1 MSSVNIYQS
10 ISYIFFTDI
19 WGVLTTPGVP
29 TYHPF
34 WAPLLVGGTIIELSL
49 LSACCWLIIL
59 FFSKKNIF
67 PTAFI
72 VISFSFPVWVVVESA
87 LYTIVTDD
95 PIFDAET
102 LSAITN
108 SIGAACPLIYYL
120 LRSKRVKATFEP
132 LSWLVALKLEETAEA
147 KAKAKAKSEAKSDV
161 MTKKELFISIAG
173 IMAILLG
180 GVYSYLS

>member
-1 MSSVNIYQS
+1 
-10 ISYIFFTDI
+10 
-19 WGVLTTPGVP
+19 
-29 TYHPF
+29 
-34 WAPLLVGGTIIELSL
+34 
-49 LSACCWLIIL
+49 L

-120 LRSKRVKATFEP
+120 LRSKRVKATFGP
-132 LSWLVALKLEETAEA
+132 ISWLVALKLEETA
-147 KAKAKAKSEAKSDV
+147 KADV

>member
-1 MSSVNIYQS
+1 
-10 ISYIFFTDI
+10 
-19 WGVLTTPGVP
+19 
-29 TYHPF
+29 
-34 WAPLLVGGTIIELSL
+34 VGGTIIELSL

-132 LSWLVALKLEETAEA
+132 LSWLVALKLEETAEE
-147 KAKAKAKSEAKSDV
+147 KEKAKSEVKSDV

-180 GVYSYLS
+180 GVYSCLS